1 MTSAGWPFSLI
12 SGAMFVAGFVAGI
25 PYMALSISRLIS
37 LEMGERMVVAGG
49 QRADVAVMGI
59 EAVIHVTEEAVW
71 TVEPGACADE
81 DAADKPVGPIV
92 AIGGAVIRRIVEV
105 PVGAIGCRAKV
116 HADRDLGLCGWG
128 KTHH

>member
-1 MTSAGWPFSLI
+1 
-12 SGAMFVAGFVAGI
+12 MFVAGFVAGI
-25 PYMALSISRLIS
+25 PYMALSIARLIS

-92 AIGGAVIRRIVEV
+92 AIGLSLIHIYFVIAILITV
-105 PVGAIGCRAKV
+105 PNLPCQPCLTPDSKIRFIPE
-116 HADRDLGLCGWG
+116 
-128 KTHH
+128 